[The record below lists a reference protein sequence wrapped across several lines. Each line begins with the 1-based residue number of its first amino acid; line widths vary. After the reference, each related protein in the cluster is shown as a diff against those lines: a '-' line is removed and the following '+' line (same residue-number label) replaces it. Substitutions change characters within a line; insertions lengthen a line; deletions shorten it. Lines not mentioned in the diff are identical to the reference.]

1 MNTYLRPS
9 YKKMIDKLYRTDD
22 CSDFQKSL
30 RFTMFNNWI
39 QASVKKNTSPLSDKE
54 KSLFNIVTNLEI

>member
-9 YKKMIDKLYRTDD
+9 YKKMIDVLYQTDE

-39 QASVKKNTSPLSDKE
+39 KANIRKEELSNRE
-54 KSLFNIVTNLEI
+54 KSLFKIVTNLKF